1 MTLPASR
8 MEPEVLTLRGNFPK
22 RYTNVVWDLF
32 TTCAHASQL
41 HAQRDGGAVSSP
53 LWLSKTSGS
62 LRPV

>member
-41 HAQRDGGAVSSP
+41 HAQRGGGAVNSP
-53 LWLSKTSGS
+53 
-62 LRPV
+62 